1 MNGSALLRKGAAAAV
16 ALALAGCSFTSSLKS
31 REATVYFV
39 DGATADQQAAAR
51 AACTGLPHTTPEPI
65 ATDALSHRAHTEI
78 RFRVD
83 DANDNELATLY
94 SCLQK
99 QPGVRTVLTPDTVG
113 GNN

>member
-1 MNGSALLRKGAAAAV
+1 LRAAAGACTALLV
-16 ALALAGCSFTSSLKS
+16 AGCSFTSSLKS

-83 DANDNELATLY
+83 DADDNQLAALF

-99 QPGVRTVLTPDTVG
+99 QPGVRTVLAPDTVG
-113 GNN
+113 GNG